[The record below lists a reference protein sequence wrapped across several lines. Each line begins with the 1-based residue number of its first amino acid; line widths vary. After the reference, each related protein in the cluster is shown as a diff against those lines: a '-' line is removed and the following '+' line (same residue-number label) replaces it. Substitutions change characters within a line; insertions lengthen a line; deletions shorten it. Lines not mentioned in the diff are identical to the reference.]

1 MSELVELHSSLP
13 NRTRKHWNVLPL
25 MPASV
30 RDALR
35 DYHPVMAQVLY
46 NRGQDTPEKA
56 RAFLDGDGLLQ
67 DDPFKLSDMNKA
79 VGRIRRAIKRQ
90 EPIVV
95 YGDFDADGVTSTA
108 LLVQALQALGAQV
121 TPYIPHR
128 INEGYGLNVGA
139 LRTLRQQGAALVIT
153 VDCGIRSVEEVAH
166 GQRIGLDM
174 IVTDHHSVGE
184 QRPQALAV
192 INPKLDARLR
202 LEEGRANGYPED
214 MLAGVGVA
222 YKLAEALFK
231 VAGSQDRRSPSLQLE
246 DLLDLVAL
254 GTVADLAPLDRL
266 ENRDLV
272 RRGLKVLNRA
282 QRLGV
287 YELLR
292 VAGINLEQKQVN
304 AMTIGFMLGPR
315 LNAAGRLDS
324 AMIAYQLLTETDQAR
339 ASALAQQLQALNEQR
354 QAITSETVEI
364 ARALAFEAEDDVPMI
379 VAASSEFRPGIVGL
393 AAGRLCEEFYRP
405 AIVIQQGEA
414 ESRGSCRSIP
424 EFDITAALDLC
435 ADLLVRHGGHAPAAG
450 FTVHN
455 ENLPMLRERLM
466 AIAAEQL
473 AGRDL
478 RPTLEIDA
486 EVRPEHL
493 TEALAYELRRLEPTG
508 AGNDAPLL
516 VARGLRVTEARR
528 VGQDGKHLRLRFGQ
542 GGNPIDAIAFRLG
555 DWYDRLA
562 DRMDVAFH
570 LELNEWNG
578 RAKPQLNVQDLRPA
592 GQPD

>member
-1 MSELVELHSSLP
+1 MRDLHDWSDGAKRWNIAPTIPPHVLRHLSS
-13 NRTRKHWNVLPL
+13 
-25 MPASV
+25 
-30 RDALR
+30 
-35 DYHPVMAQVLY
+35 YHPIIAQVLY
-46 NRGQDTPEKA
+46 NRGQDTPDKA
-56 RAFLDGDGLLQ
+56 RAFLDGNGRAH
-67 DDPFKLSDMNKA
+67 DPFALSGMAQA
-79 VGRIRRAIKRQ
+79 VGRIRQAIRRQ

-108 LLVQALQALGAQV
+108 LLVQALEALGAQV

-128 INEGYGLNVGA
+128 IDEGYGLNTDA
-139 LRTLRQQGAALVIT
+139 LDALRQQGASVIIT
-153 VDCGIRSVEEVAH
+153 VDCGIRSVEEVAY

-272 RRGLKVLNRA
+272 RRGLRVLSGAKRP
-282 QRLGV
+282 GV
-287 YELLR
+287 FQLMD
-292 VAGINLEQKQVN
+292 VAGVNPKQCS
-304 AMTIGFMLGPR
+304 AMSIGFMLGPR
-315 LNAAGRLDS
+315 INAAGRLDS
-324 AMIAYQLLTETDQAR
+324 AMLAYELLSTRDIVR
-339 ASALAQQLQALNEQR
+339 AGELAQQLEALNAQR

-364 ARALAFEAEDDVPMI
+364 ARALAFEAGDDLPI
-379 VAASSEFRPGIVGL
+379 IFAASDAFRPGIVGL

-450 FTVHN
+450 FTVRN
-455 ENLPMLRERLM
+455 ENLPVLRERLM
-466 AIAAEQL
+466 VIAAEQL

-528 VGQDGKHLRLRFGQ
+528 VGQDGKHLRLRFVN
-542 GGNPIDAIAFRLG
+542 GGNTIDAIAFKLG
-555 DWYDRLA
+555 DWAERLEA
-562 DRMDVAFH
+562 EMDVAFH

-578 RAKPQLNVQDLRPA
+578 RVKPQLNVQDLRPA